1 MTKQVLIINVTRMGD
16 LIQTGPLLSRLREEW
31 PDVAIDLVVDRS
43 FAPTAALLTGLRQII
58 SCDFTGLLDEC
69 RTQSKSLV
77 TLMQEMTAWAA
88 PLRAAGYDRII
99 NLTFNRQTGLLASY
113 IDAPDL
119 RGIIAGPDGYPI
131 VQNPWL
137 SYFTD
142 LHRHRRFNRFNLVDL
157 YAMGGSGPGAFSS
170 LSITIPA
177 DGRAWADLFLQSQ
190 GRTVRQWIAVQAGA
204 SDVMKAWRPEYF
216 GQTMARLSH
225 HSGVGFVMIGTAAEA
240 DAIRL
245 ALTTYRDSGG
255 VAPMLDASGR
265 TTLNQL
271 VGLLSRCQL
280 LLTND
285 TGPMHLAVGVGIP
298 VIDLSVG
305 HVDHHETGP
314 YGPGHWVIQPDLAC
328 SPCGFDQICAHHA
341 CKDRIIPEEV
351 AMLCL
356 HALGRAP
363 FPSWSLGVRVYQS
376 SADTDGLGAFILRA
390 GHVDA
395 EVAWYAEFWRRFW
408 YEDFTGRPS
417 QVASNVEPA
426 PDRERAMAW
435 MREAGQPLRL
445 LEQRARHIATLTR
458 RRPIPASMLQREQGL
473 LRQEREN
480 LLPRMMAHLAT
491 GPATVAMIR
500 DIHNDSASDLAILA
514 DQHVKVYRRW
524 QQRIAKA
531 RSLLSSAP
539 AKIETRQRPLPMIPN
554 AIETGGR
561 GEEVLSAEC

>member
-1 MTKQVLIINVTRMGD
+1 MKQVLIINVTRMGD

-43 FAPTAALLTGLRQII
+43 FTPTAALLTGLRRVI
-58 SCDFTGLLDEC
+58 SYDFTRLLDDC

-88 PLRAAGYDRII
+88 PLRAARYDRIV

-113 IDAPDL
+113 IGAPDL
-119 RGIIAGPDGYPI
+119 RGITAGPDGSPI

-157 YAMGGSGPGAFSS
+157 YAMGGSGPGAFSP
-170 LSITIPA
+170 LSITVPA
-177 DGRAWADLFLQSQ
+177 DGRAWADVFLRSQ
-190 GRTVRQWIAVQAGA
+190 ARTVRQWIAVQVGA

-216 GQTMARLSH
+216 GRTMAHLSRH
-225 HSGVGFVMIGTAAEA
+225 PDVGFVVIGMAAEA
-240 DAIRL
+240 EAIES
-245 ALTTYRDSGG
+245 AKAAYRTNGG
-255 VAPMLDASGR
+255 AVPILDASGR

-271 VGLLSRCQL
+271 VGLLSRCRL

-285 TGPMHLAVGVGIP
+285 TGPMHLAVGVGTA

-341 CKDRIIPEEV
+341 CKDRLIPEEV
-351 AMLCL
+351 ATLCL
-356 HALGRAP
+356 HALAQAP
-363 FPSWSLGVRVYQS
+363 FPSWSAGVRVYQS
-376 SADTDGLGAFILRA
+376 STDADGLGSFIMRA
-390 GHVDA
+390 GHADA
-395 EVAWYAEFWRRFW
+395 SAAWYADFWRRFW

-417 QVASNVEPA
+417 QLAPNVEPA

-435 MREAGQPLRL
+435 MRETVQPLRR
-445 LEQRARHIATLTR
+445 LEQQARHIATLTR
-458 RRPIPASMLQREQGL
+458 RHPLPVSLLQQEQTRLRQGREQ
-473 LRQEREN
+473 
-480 LLPRMMAHLAT
+480 LLPQMMVHSAT
-491 GPATVAMIR
+491 GPSTVAMIR
-500 DIHNDSASDLAILA
+500 DIHNDDAVGLTMLA
-514 DQHVKVYRRW
+514 DRHVQAYRRW
-524 QQRIAKA
+524 QQRID
-531 RSLLSSAP
+531 RVNRVLSAEP
-539 AKIETRQRPLPMIPN
+539 VQVEKRQRPLPMMQ
-554 AIETGGR
+554 
-561 GEEVLSAEC
+561 SAVSVTPVSITRS

>member
-31 PDVAIDLVVDRS
+31 PDVSIDLVVDRS
-43 FAPTAALLTGLRQII
+43 FTPTASLLTGIRRVI
-58 SCDFTGLLDEC
+58 SCDFTRLLDDC

-88 PLRAAGYDRII
+88 PLWEARYDRIV
-99 NLTFNRQTGLLASY
+99 NLTFNRQSGLLASY
-113 IDAPDL
+113 IGAPDL
-119 RGIIAGPDGYPI
+119 RGITAGPDGSPI

-157 YAMGGSGPGAFSS
+157 YAMGGSGPGAFSP
-170 LSITIPA
+170 LSVTVPA
-177 DGRAWADLFLQSQ
+177 DGRAWADEFLRSQ
-190 GRTVRQWIAVQAGA
+190 DRTVRQWIAVQVGA

-216 GQTMARLSH
+216 GRTLAHLSRH
-225 HSGVGFVMIGTAAEA
+225 PGVGFVVIGTAVEEEA
-240 DAIRL
+240 IEL
-245 ALTTYRDSGG
+245 AKTTYRAGG
-255 VAPMLDASGR
+255 GAAPILDASGR

-285 TGPMHLAVGVGIP
+285 TGPMHLAVGVGTA

-341 CKDRIIPEEV
+341 CKDRLIPEEV
-351 AMLCL
+351 ANLCL
-356 HALGRAP
+356 HALGLAP
-363 FPSWSLGVRVYQS
+363 FPSWSAGVRVHQS
-376 SADTDGLGAFILRA
+376 GADADGLGSFILCA

-395 EVAWYAEFWRRFW
+395 GAAWYAAFWRRFW
-408 YEDFTGRPS
+408 YEDFTGKPS
-417 QVASNVEPA
+417 QLAPNLETA
-426 PDRERAMAW
+426 PDQDHALAW
-435 MREAGQPLRL
+435 MREAVQPLRR
-445 LEQRARHIATLTR
+445 LEQHARHIAALTR
-458 RRPIPASMLQREQGL
+458 RHPLPVSILQREQEL
-473 LRQEREN
+473 LRQEREQ
-480 LLPRMMAHLAT
+480 LLPRMMAHSAT

-500 DIHNDSASDLAILA
+500 DIHNDDVPGLTMLA
-514 DQHVKVYRRW
+514 DRHVQAYRRW
-524 QQRIAKA
+524 QQRIA
-531 RSLLSSAP
+531 RTRELLSAAP
-539 AKIETRQRPLPMIPN
+539 AEIETRQRQLPMIPN
-554 AIETGGR
+554 AAVG
-561 GEEVLSAEC
+561 

>member
-1 MTKQVLIINVTRMGD
+1 MPWAG
-16 LIQTGPLLSRLREEW
+16 
-31 PDVAIDLVVDRS
+31 
-43 FAPTAALLTGLRQII
+43 AAT
-58 SCDFTGLLDEC
+58 
-69 RTQSKSLV
+69 
-77 TLMQEMTAWAA
+77 
-88 PLRAAGYDRII
+88 
-99 NLTFNRQTGLLASY
+99 
-113 IDAPDL
+113 
-119 RGIIAGPDGYPI
+119 
-131 VQNPWL
+131 
-137 SYFTD
+137 
-142 LHRHRRFNRFNLVDL
+142 
-157 YAMGGSGPGAFSS
+157 GAFSP
-170 LSITIPA
+170 LSIAIPA

-216 GQTMARLSH
+216 GQTMARLSR

-240 DAIRL
+240 DAIQL
-245 ALTTYRDSGG
+245 AVTTYRDSGG

-285 TGPMHLAVGVGIP
+285 TGPMHLAVGVGTP

-363 FPSWSLGVRVYQS
+363 FPAWSLGVRVYQS
-376 SADTDGLGAFILRA
+376 SADADGLGAFILRA

-417 QVASNVEPA
+417 QVASNLEPA
-426 PDRERAMAW
+426 PDRDACDGLDERSGPTPATPGT
-435 MREAGQPLRL
+435 AGSAYRDSHETSPNTGFNATTGTSAAPS
-445 LEQRARHIATLTR
+445 RAR
-458 RRPIPASMLQREQGL
+458 
-473 LRQEREN
+473 
-480 LLPRMMAHLAT
+480 
-491 GPATVAMIR
+491 
-500 DIHNDSASDLAILA
+500 
-514 DQHVKVYRRW
+514 
-524 QQRIAKA
+524 KA
-531 RSLLSSAP
+531 SAP
-539 AKIETRQRPLPMIPN
+539 DDGSFGHWPGHCGDDQRH
-554 AIETGGR
+554 
-561 GEEVLSAEC
+561 S

>member
-1 MTKQVLIINVTRMGD
+1 VTKQVLIINVTRMGD

-58 SCDFTGLLDEC
+58 SCDFTGLLNEC
-69 RTQSKSLV
+69 RTQSKSVV

-88 PLRAAGYDRII
+88 PLRAARYDRIV

-113 IDAPDL
+113 IGAPDL
-119 RGIIAGPDGYPI
+119 RGITAGPDGGPI

-157 YAMGGSGPGAFSS
+157 YAMGGSGPGAFSP
-170 LSITIPA
+170 LSVAVPA

-216 GQTMARLSH
+216 GQTMARLSRQ
-225 HSGVGFVMIGTAAEA
+225 SGVGFVMIGTAAEA
-240 DAIRL
+240 DAIQL
-245 ALTTYRDSGG
+245 AVTTYRNSGG

-285 TGPMHLAVGVGIP
+285 TGPMHLAVGAGTT

-305 HVDHHETGP
+305 HVDLHETGP

-341 CKDRIIPEEV
+341 CKDRLIPEEV
-351 AMLCL
+351 ATLCL
-356 HALGRAP
+356 YAIGLGP
-363 FPSWSLGVRVYQS
+363 FPSWSAGVRVYQS
-376 SADTDGLGAFILRA
+376 SADADGLGSFIMHA

-395 EVAWYAEFWRRFW
+395 GVAWYSTFWRRFW
-408 YEDFTGRPS
+408 YEDFTGKPS
-417 QVASNVEPA
+417 LLAPNSETA
-426 PDRERAMAW
+426 PDRARAMAW
-435 MREAGQPLRL
+435 MREAIQALHRL
-445 LEQRARHIATLTR
+445 ERQARNIAALTR
-458 RRPIPASMLQREQGL
+458 RHPLPVSTLQREQAL
-473 LRQEREN
+473 LSQERER
-480 LLPRMMAHLAT
+480 LLPRMMAYSVT
-491 GPATVAMIR
+491 GPSTVAMIR
-500 DIHNDSASDLAILA
+500 DIHNDDVVGLRALA
-514 DQHVKVYRRW
+514 DRHVQAYRRW
-524 QQRIAKA
+524 QRRVERANT
-531 RSLLSSAP
+531 LLSATP
-539 AKIETRQRPLPMIPN
+539 AQFENRQRPLPMIHS
-554 AIETGGR
+554 
-561 GEEVLSAEC
+561 VV